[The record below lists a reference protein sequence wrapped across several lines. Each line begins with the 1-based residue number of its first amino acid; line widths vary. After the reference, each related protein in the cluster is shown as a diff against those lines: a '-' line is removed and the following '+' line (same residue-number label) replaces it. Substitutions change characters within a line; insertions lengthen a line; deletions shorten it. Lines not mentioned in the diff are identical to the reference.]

1 MTGWIVREA
10 HVGDGEGLATLHL
23 DTSREYLRLDPDR
36 FRLPDRDGLAEWIDD
51 DLRTKGEDWIC
62 FVATDGEQI
71 VGQVEAR
78 LVPPMETARFQS
90 VKSLGATRGYV
101 NSLGVL
107 ISHRRRGIGRALMDH
122 AERWLVDRGAVLVE
136 LDTLA
141 MSPDSVP
148 FYESLGYEPR
158 TLIFEREF

>member
-10 HVGDGEGLATLHL
+10 HVGDGEGLALLHL
-23 DTSREYLRLDPDR
+23 DTSRGYLRLDPSR

-51 DLRTKGEDWIC
+51 DLRTMGEEWIC
-62 FVATDGEQI
+62 FVAVEGDQI

-78 LVPPMETARFQS
+78 LVSPMESARFQA

-107 ISHRRRGIGRALMDH
+107 MSHRRGGIGRALMDH
-122 AERWLVDRGAVLVE
+122 VERWLAHRGAVLIE

-141 MSPDSVP
+141 TSPDSVP
-148 FYESLGYEPR
+148 FYRSLGYEPR
-158 TLIFEREF
+158 KLIFEREP